1 MAKEAILLSLLCRH
15 EDVSQHGFGVAAL
28 SAAGC
33 NPESKISKRLA
44 GRGRKRSGLLHC
56 GKAGHRRRR
65 GATMG
70 NSVTSVARF
79 GRKSRAGELADGSG
93 SGQRALPA
101 AQRPQECSSSQSSCS
116 SYNACDSDGLPDRM
130 RHPSDSLDHAA
141 GTPESPAFACSS
153 VKGLRREMEDE
164 HIAARP
170 LLCQNGLPAANLF
183 GVFDGHGGR
192 KCAQYL
198 HKHLAPA
205 VRGSLLQMNDGGSR
219 SAAIEN
225 ALKSAFCEVDSA
237 FLSTIGREEVG
248 STAIVVLQ
256 EGKTL
261 YCANTGDSR
270 AILCRADGPTPL
282 SSDHKPS
289 RPDEKKRIE
298 DAGGQWRE
306 SRQAASF
313 VYVLTL

>member
-1 MAKEAILLSLLCRH
+1 
-15 EDVSQHGFGVAAL
+15 
-28 SAAGC
+28 
-33 NPESKISKRLA
+33 
-44 GRGRKRSGLLHC
+44 
-56 GKAGHRRRR
+56 
-65 GATMG
+65 MG

-93 SGQRALPA
+93 SGQRPLPA

-170 LLCQNGLPAANLF
+170 LLCQDGLPAANLF

-205 VRGSLLQMNDGGSR
+205 VRGSLLQINDGGSR
-219 SAAIEN
+219 SAAIQS

-298 DAGGQWRE
+298 DAGGQRRE